1 MTNKDKRFISLVNDI
16 EAASLPNP
24 NTTLIIEDG
33 YAFFHYMSAVLKN
46 FWDTCKTVHLI
57 MAKRSDVKCR
67 TDMYKS
73 KLIKGKEQQYIVVSY
88 NFLNQWDDKKLAD
101 WRGYLTND

>member
-1 MTNKDKRFISLVNDI
+1 MLGQIQSKIDIDFENLRNYPVRPVPYSTETLDDYLTMTNKDKRFISLVNDI

-46 FWDTCKTVHLI
+46 F
-57 MAKRSDVKCR
+57 
-67 TDMYKS
+67 
-73 KLIKGKEQQYIVVSY
+73 
-88 NFLNQWDDKKLAD
+88 
-101 WRGYLTND
+101 